1 MPIRT
6 PPFCPN
12 SACEAHYH
20 APPGRWWVR
29 DGTYSSSLHRRIQRY
44 RCRLCNKYFSTQTF
58 DIDYYA
64 KRRVDYRKLVALVGC
79 CCGIRQIARYLG
91 VGYETVSNRV
101 MRFARQA
108 LAMQTEVTDRLPIDE
123 DLCADGL
130 QSYWVSQYVPNNIT
144 VLAGSGSRFIYAAI
158 GSSVRRSGRMTCAQ
172 RARRETLE
180 RSFRADPKA
189 LIHAFTE
196 ICDTACRMIEPSA
209 RSLTVLDT
217 DRHVAYRRAL
227 ARHGPWHLLRETG
240 RVVHR
245 STSSRLARTAS
256 NPLAAINS
264 IDRQIR
270 IDLAEHVRETVRCA
284 RNPNRSMERF
294 WVWCFGY
301 NYHKRYRV
309 NQPAGDTTRH
319 YQAAGIDE
327 QRIRSAQR
335 GLWSARRFMRRTRP
349 VGSMLVVWMRML
361 ERPFREGNDYLPRYL
376 VA

>member
-1 MPIRT
+1 MCIR
-6 PPFCPN
+6 
-12 SACEAHYH
+12 
-20 APPGRWWVR
+20 
-29 DGTYSSSLHRRIQRY
+29 
-44 RCRLCNKYFSTQTF
+44 
-58 DIDYYA
+58 
-64 KRRVDYRKLVALVGC
+64 
-79 CCGIRQIARYLG
+79 
-91 VGYETVSNRV
+91 
-101 MRFARQA
+101 
-108 LAMQTEVTDRLPIDE
+108 DR
-123 DLCADGL
+123 
-130 QSYWVSQYVPNNIT
+130 
-144 VLAGSGSRFIYAAI
+144 
-158 GSSVRRSGRMTCAQ
+158 
-172 RARRETLE
+172 
-180 RSFRADPKA
+180 
-189 LIHAFTE
+189 
-196 ICDTACRMIEPSA
+196 
-209 RSLTVLDT
+209 LDT

-327 QRIRSAQR
+327 QRVRSAQR
-335 GLWSARRFMRRTRP
+335 GIWSARRFMRRTRP

-361 ERPFREGNDYLPRYL
+361 ERPFRKGNDYLPRYL
-376 VA
+376 IA